1 MERLTEGRAGPAP
14 AAVQHGAPSWPSYNR
29 RPVRADRLQPL
40 RDALG
45 DELPAGVDA
54 LSDDELA
61 DLVAALRA
69 ADGEQ
74 SAALD
79 DAIGHTLRF
88 LPWPLNGI
96 VKRILVG

>member
-1 MERLTEGRAGPAP
+1 MA
-14 AAVQHGAPSWPSYNR
+14 
-29 RPVRADRLQPL
+29 ADRFQPL
-40 RDALG
+40 RAALG
-45 DELPAGVDA
+45 ADPPPALSA
-54 LSDDELA
+54 LSDAELV
-61 DLVAALRA
+61 DLVAALEE
-69 ADGEQ
+69 ADTAQ

>member
-1 MERLTEGRAGPAP
+1 M
-14 AAVQHGAPSWPSYNR
+14 
-29 RPVRADRLQPL
+29 RADRLQPL

-45 DELPAGVDA
+45 DEPPAGIGA

-61 DLVAALRA
+61 DLVAALGA
-69 ADGEQ
+69 AHAEQ

-88 LPWPLNGI
+88 LPWPLNRI

>member
-1 MERLTEGRAGPAP
+1 
-14 AAVQHGAPSWPSYNR
+14 
-29 RPVRADRLQPL
+29 VRADRLQPL

-45 DELPAGVDA
+45 DDPPAGVGA

-61 DLVAALRA
+61 DLVAALDE
-69 ADGEQ
+69 ADTAQ
-74 SAALD
+74 TAALD

-96 VKRILVG
+96 VKRILIG

>member
-1 MERLTEGRAGPAP
+1 
-14 AAVQHGAPSWPSYNR
+14 
-29 RPVRADRLQPL
+29 VRADRLQPL

-45 DELPAGVDA
+45 DDPPAGVGV

-61 DLVAALRA
+61 DLVAALEE
-69 ADGEQ
+69 ADTAQ
-74 SAALD
+74 TAALD

-96 VKRILVG
+96 VKRILIG